1 MTVLPNRQK
10 QSSSHAGHWAELDTF
25 QVFLPQGISGVGR
38 QKGIQRCA
46 SQVALVVKNLPADAG
61 DIRDAGLIL
70 GLGRSPGRGHGNLF
84 QYSCLK
90 NSIDS
95 GAHGVPESRTRLK
108 QLSTA
113 HKHGC
118 FGLGCYS
125 KTPHMGWLVNNRNLF
140 SYSSGGWKS
149 KSRGP
154 AWQAS
159 GEKLLPGC
167 RPLTSSYVLTWWV
180 G

>member
-1 MTVLPNRQK
+1 MSLGLLT
-10 QSSSHAGHWAELDTF
+10 
-25 QVFLPQGISGVGR
+25 QVMIISR
-38 QKGIQRCA
+38 RA
-46 SQVALVVKNLPADAG
+46 SLMMPVVKNLPANTG
-61 DIRDAGLIL
+61 DVRDEGLIP
-70 GLGRSPGRGHGNLF
+70 GLGRSPGRGHDNLF

-95 GAHGVPESRTRLK
+95 GVHGVAQSRTRLK

-125 KTPHMGWLVNNRNLF
+125 KTPYVGWLVNNRILF

-149 KSRGP
+149 KSQVP

-159 GEKLLPGC
+159 GEKLLAGC
-167 RPLTSSYVLTWWV
+167 RPLTSSYVLT
-180 G
+180 

>member
-1 MTVLPNRQK
+1 MGLP
-10 QSSSHAGHWAELDTF
+10 T
-25 QVFLPQGISGVGR
+25 QVMIISR
-38 QKGIQRCA
+38 RA
-46 SQVALVVKNLPADAG
+46 SQMMPVVNNLPANAG
-61 DIRDAGLIL
+61 DVRDAGLIP

-95 GAHGVPESRTRLK
+95 GVHGVAQSRTRLK

-125 KTPHMGWLVNNRNLF
+125 KTPHVGWLVNNRNLF

-149 KSRGP
+149 KSRVP

-159 GEKLLPGC
+159 GEKLPGC